1 MKVAIVGL
9 PLSGKSTVFDA
20 VTGHPHDPAAM
31 PAIRHG
37 TVRVP
42 DARLEYLT
50 KLYNPKKVT
59 EATIEFVDI
68 PGGAATEAGAQDSF
82 RRALPEIRLCDAL
95 AVVVRDHAEPS
106 VPKYRDRIDPAAD
119 MREIW
124 DELIFGDL
132 DSVTTRIERIDKS
145 LKKPTKTRD
154 HDLRELEVLKRC
166 ESALEGGQPLSS
178 VLAGDED
185 RRLLSSFAFLTQRP
199 MVVVRNV
206 SEDHIA
212 GEAAPLSD
220 HAAEIIALCASA
232 EAEIAQL
239 DPADRA
245 AFLEDLRIEVPA
257 RDRLIQA
264 CYEVMGMI
272 SFLTMGPDEVRAW
285 TIHKGCTAVEAA
297 GKIHSDLAR
306 GFIRAETVAYDDMV
320 TYADFRGAKAA
331 GKVRQE
337 GKTYVVADGDIL
349 NIKFNV

>member
-20 VTGHPHDPAAM
+20 VTGMAHDPAAM
-31 PAIRHG
+31 PDIRHG
-37 TVRVP
+37 TVHVP

-50 KLYNPKKVT
+50 RLCNPKKVT

-68 PGGAATEAGAQDSF
+68 PGGAATEAGARDGF
-82 RRALPEIRLCDAL
+82 RRALPEIRLCEAL
-95 AVVVRDHAEPS
+95 AVVVRDHDAPT
-106 VPKYRDRIDPAAD
+106 VPMYRDRIDPAAD
-119 MREIW
+119 LREIW

-132 DSVTTRIERIDKS
+132 DSVTTRIERLERA
-145 LKKPTKTRD
+145 LKKPSKTRD
-154 HDLRELEVLKRC
+154 HELRELEALRRC
-166 ESALEGGQPLSS
+166 ETALEGGEPVSG
-178 VLAGDED
+178 VLTADED
-185 RRLLSSFAFLTQRP
+185 RRLLASFAFLTQRP

-206 SEDHIA
+206 SEDHVA
-212 GEAAPLSD
+212 GPAAPLSE
-220 HAAEIIALCASA
+220 HAAQTIALCASA
-232 EAEIAQL
+232 EAEIARL
-239 DPADRA
+239 DPDDRA
-245 AFLEDLRIEVPA
+245 AFLEDLRIELPA

-264 CYEVMGMI
+264 CYEVMGMV

-285 TIHKGCTAVEAA
+285 TIRKGSTAVEAA

-306 GFIRAETVAYDDMV
+306 GFIRAETVSYDDLV
-320 TYADFRGAKAA
+320 AHADLRGARAA